1 MYWEDTPLSIGGSG
15 RATIFGCRACDDRQ
29 VRALAAVF
37 ALIAVACMSLAIV
50 GMVTGRP
57 GDRVGWLLRAG
68 ALACFAITVALN
80 VAAH

>member
-1 MYWEDTPLSIGGSG
+1 MRG
-15 RATIFGCRACDDRQ
+15 

-57 GDRVGWLLRAG
+57 SDRTGVFLRMG
-68 ALACFAITVALN
+68 ALVTFAIAVALG